1 MSAIFHILFHVL
13 FSQLK
18 YPFSPSLFKAIDQ
31 FKQKFANTFIEV
43 I

>member
-1 MSAIFHILFHVL
+1 MSAIFYILFHVL

-18 YPFSPSLFKAIDQ
+18 YPFPPSLFKAIDQ
-31 FKQKFANTFIEV
+31 FKQKFANTFIGV